1 MTETSPVVAAP
12 VAPDHRLPA
21 TTGAAMSRNVMIWVA
36 MLIIVALEVVVTYRR
51 PSMPVLIGVLLVLA
65 AVQAFLGL
73 MYFMHLRH
81 ERGLLGWSLVGA
93 LLFVLSLM
101 NQVWPD
107 ALRVFRLRLHD

>member
-1 MTETSPVVAAP
+1 MTETSSVGAVS

-21 TTGAAMSRNVMIWVA
+21 ATGAGMSRNVMIWAA
-36 MLIIVALEVVVTYRR
+36 MLAIVALEVVVTYRR
-51 PSMPVLIGVLLVLA
+51 PSMPVLVGALLVLA

-81 ERGLLGWSLVGA
+81 ERALLGWSLVGS
-93 LLFVLSLM
+93 LIFVLALM

-107 ALRVFRLRLHD
+107 ALRAFRLRLHD

>member
-1 MTETSPVVAAP
+1 MTESSSAAAAP
-12 VAPDHRLPA
+12 VAHDHRLPA
-21 TTGAAMSRNVMIWVA
+21 ATGARMSRNVMIWVA
-36 MLIIVALEVVVTYRR
+36 MLAIVALEVVVTYRR
-51 PSMPVLIGVLLVLA
+51 PSMPVLIGALLLLA

-93 LLFVLSLM
+93 LLFVLALM
-101 NQVWPD
+101 NQLWPD